1 MREKYAILL
10 AGWIFSAVCVS
21 GVCQAGV
28 PKDGHGTAAVETTA
42 EDLLPGMS
50 DEMPPAPPAD
60 GKGPGPGGQ
69 GQEARSADDLKAAC
83 VVDKSSKTLQGQKL
97 TTAKADENALLV
109 RNGGSL
115 VLQDAVLQKTGDST
129 SVDDSNFSG
138 CNAIVLSS
146 NSTIKLRQVELAS
159 AAEGANAIFSTGK
172 NSQIVAD
179 HVKIHTTA
187 GSSRGLDAT
196 YGGTITAS
204 DVDIV
209 TEGAHCAAL
218 ATDRGEGTVT
228 VSRGTLMTFGEGS
241 PCVYSTGAIRA
252 VDSRGIASRSE
263 IAVVEGK
270 NSIELQNVELTG
282 SVKHGVML
290 YQSFSGDAGT
300 GTASFKA
307 TGSRLT
313 NLSTGPM
320 FYVTNTKAQAQLE
333 NNQLSSR
340 GTVLVDVTSGQ
351 WGRKG
356 ANGGDFVL
364 TARAQTLQGAVQAN
378 DLSQVRL
385 VLEDGSHWEG
395 SLDAA
400 GTAKQADL
408 SLTAGASWTMTADSH
423 VDSLEDGQRDF
434 ANIQSNGH
442 TLYYNAQKSSQLA
455 GKTYALAGGGQLRPE
470 K

>member
-1 MREKYAILL
+1 MKEKYAVLL
-10 AGWIFSAVCVS
+10 AGWFFSAACLS
-21 GVCQAGV
+21 GVCQAGAANY
-28 PKDGHGTAAVETTA
+28 GNGTLAAEASA
-42 EDLLPGMS
+42 EDMLPGMS
-50 DEMPPAPPAD
+50 DGMPPEPPAD

-69 GQEARSADDLKAAC
+69 GQEAGSANALKAAC
-83 VVDKSSKTLQGQKL
+83 IVDKSSKNLQGQKL
-97 TTAKADENALLV
+97 TTVKADENALLV

-138 CNAIVLSS
+138 SNAIVLSN
-146 NSTIKLRQVELAS
+146 NSTIKLHQVELSS

-172 NSQIVAD
+172 KSQIIAD
-179 HVKIHTTA
+179 HVKIYTTA

-228 VSRGTLMTFGEGS
+228 VTRGTLMTSGEGS

-252 VDSRGIASRSE
+252 VDSRGIASNSE

-270 NSIELQNVELTG
+270 NSIELQNAELTG
-282 SVKHGVML
+282 SVKHGIML

-300 GTASFKA
+300 GIASFKSV
-307 TGSRLT
+307 GSKLT

-340 GTVLVDVTSGQ
+340 GTVLIDVTSGQ

-364 TARAQTLQGAVQAN
+364 TAKNQTLQGAVQAN
-378 DLSQVRL
+378 NLSQVKL
-385 VLEDGSHWEG
+385 VLENGSRWEG

-400 GTAKQADL
+400 NTARQADI

-423 VDSLEDGQRDF
+423 VDSLEDGQQDF

-455 GKTYALAGGGQLRPE
+455 GKTYTLAGGGQLRPE

>member
-1 MREKYAILL
+1 MREKYAMLL

-50 DEMPPAPPAD
+50 DEMPPVPPAD
-60 GKGPGPGGQ
+60 GKGPGPGDQ
-69 GQEARSADDLKAAC
+69 GQEARSADDLQAAC

-129 SVDDSNFSG
+129 RVDDSNFSG

-333 NNQLSSR
+333 NELSLISELHYEHYLKHQGVR
-340 GTVLVDVTSGQ
+340 HPRTAVAVTKEGRLLLITVDGRNAKALGMSAKELTKFLV
-351 WGRKG
+351 RYFNPKG
-356 ANGGDFVL
+356 AMNIDGGGSTMMWVKGQVPNGIVNYPTDNKKF
-364 TARAQTLQGAVQAN
+364 
-378 DLSQVRL
+378 D
-385 VLEDGSHWEG
+385 HY
-395 SLDAA
+395 
-400 GTAKQADL
+400 
-408 SLTAGASWTMTADSH
+408 
-423 VDSLEDGQRDF
+423 GQRRVE
-434 ANIQSNGH
+434 
-442 TLYYNAQKSSQLA
+442 T
-455 GKTYALAGGGQLRPE
+455 ALFI